1 MEINDFVSKFADQ
14 FDDTDVE
21 VFKADTEYQEL
32 EEWSS
37 VTILSAIA
45 CVRTNYGKKITASD
59 LRTCKTI
66 EELFNLVQER

>member
-37 VTILSAIA
+37 VTILSVIA